1 MTTYERGLQEYPEVA
16 EFEQQVH
23 PQSEGHW
30 CVCATETPWNYVM
43 NMQFFS
49 E

>member
-30 CVCATETPWNYVM
+30 CVCATETMELCNEHAI
-43 NMQFFS
+43 FL
-49 E
+49 